1 MQNNYYKISIFIN
14 QESDVYHA
22 YCAELAGCHSQG
34 DSYDEAQENIKEA
47 VDLYLSS
54 LTETQALDCFGKSVE
69 KAAASTFD
77 IHLKLTAAQAEPLLL
92 KAGFVPAGSKDKHR
106 IYQKENVRFVLPL
119 LNGKTLSET
128 ITKELLDLVGA

>member
-14 QESDVYHA
+14 QEGDVYYA
-22 YCAELAGCHSQG
+22 YCAEFAGCHSQG

-47 VDLYLSS
+47 VELYLGS
-54 LTETQALDCFGKSVE
+54 LTEIQAIECFGKTVE
-69 KAAASTFD
+69 KTPASAFD
-77 IHLKLTAAQAEPLLL
+77 SHLKLTSAQAEPLLL
-92 KAGFVPAGSKDKHR
+92 KAGFVQAGSKDKHR
-106 IYQKENVRFVLPL
+106 IYQKDNLRFVLPL